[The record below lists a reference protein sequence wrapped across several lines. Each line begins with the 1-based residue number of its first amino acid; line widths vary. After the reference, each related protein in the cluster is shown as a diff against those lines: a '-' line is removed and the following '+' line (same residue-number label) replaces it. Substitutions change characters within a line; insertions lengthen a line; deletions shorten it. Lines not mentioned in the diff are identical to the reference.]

1 MDEEPSNLIA
11 IGCAAAPEPLA
22 SVGMNA
28 VVRRGLVAA
37 GPMVLA
43 ALLAVSGPGS
53 AGAEPRGPDVA
64 SWQHPGGAG
73 IDWFAVRNSGH
84 QFAMVKATEGLDY
97 VNPFFIQDCLQM
109 RLAGMA
115 RGAYHYAR
123 PELSPELQA
132 AYYATMVLGINGPD
146 DLPPVLDLEHSGGL
160 PPGALIDWTHR
171 YLTTVRAL
179 TGRQPIIYTYPNFWK
194 TAMAN
199 TNQFTGYPLWIA
211 DYRGNPAPEVPGGWP
226 TWTFWQYTDRGRIP
240 GVAVGVDL
248 NVYSGAQGDFGRYAN
263 RWFGSS

>member
-1 MDEEPSNLIA
+1 
-11 IGCAAAPEPLA
+11 
-22 SVGMNA
+22 MNS

-37 GPMVLA
+37 GPLVLA

-64 SWQHPGGAG
+64 SWQHPGGVG

-109 RLAGMA
+109 RVAGVA

-132 AYYATMVLGINGPD
+132 AYYATMVLGINGPGD
-146 DLPPVLDLEHSGGL
+146 MPPVLDLENSGGL
-160 PPGALIDWTHR
+160 APGALIDWTHR
-171 YLTTVRAL
+171 YLSTVRAL

-199 TNQFTGYPLWIA
+199 TISSPPTRCGSPTIGA
-211 DYRGNPAPEVPGGWP
+211 TRRPRCRAGGRPGLSGSTP
-226 TWTFWQYTDRGRIP
+226 TAGGFRVCPSVSISTCTAERRAIS
-240 GVAVGVDL
+240 GVSPI
-248 NVYSGAQGDFGRYAN
+248 SGSAAA
-263 RWFGSS
+263 SP